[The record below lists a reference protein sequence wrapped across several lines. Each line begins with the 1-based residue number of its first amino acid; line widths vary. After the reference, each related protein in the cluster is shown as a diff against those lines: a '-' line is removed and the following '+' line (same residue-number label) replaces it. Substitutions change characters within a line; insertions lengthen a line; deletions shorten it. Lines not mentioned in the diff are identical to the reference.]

1 MKQKIL
7 KVISL
12 TVPIIGFIFY
22 FSHKNKNKDLA
33 KSHLI
38 YSIISILLYVLSIA
52 QAIGF
57 FAFIF
62 FSSLF
67 YIFFEK
73 FVLKIKEN
81 VVKFYG
87 FVKKEISNA
96 NTENIISFLIPMVG
110 LILYLTEKDKDINKA
125 NSCAKSAIW
134 GICTG
139 LVLGIISVIF
149 VWGFVLSLI

>member
-7 KVISL
+7 KFISL
-12 TVPIIGFIFY
+12 SVPIIGFIFY
-22 FSHKNKNKDLA
+22 FSHKNKNKALA

-38 YSIISILLYVLSIA
+38 YSIISIVLYVLNIA
-52 QAIGF
+52 QAFGLSY
-57 FAFIF
+57 FIF

-81 VVKFYG
+81 VVNFYG
-87 FVKKEISNA
+87 FVKNEISSA